1 VRGHFADLVGVP
13 LGALITVVFDDGTQH
28 DFAVTNV
35 ELALKPEVVTNGV
48 FGSSGEPVLRLV
60 TCGGEYERELRSYRS
75 NVIVTAVSG
84 CDSSPQR
91 ELTRT
96 SHQGES
102 GRGPEGARVL
112 RADGPGECAAGGV
125 VEVDGGDGDVLDP
138 L

>member
-1 VRGHFADLVGVP
+1 VIAAGVTSDNELDVPPDARTLAWYRYGPAPGEPGSAVIAGHLNWRGVRGHFADLVGVP

-75 NVIVTAVSG
+75 NVIVTAV
-84 CDSSPQR
+84 P
-91 ELTRT
+91 
-96 SHQGES
+96 
-102 GRGPEGARVL
+102 V
-112 RADGPGECAAGGV
+112 
-125 VEVDGGDGDVLDP
+125 
-138 L
+138 